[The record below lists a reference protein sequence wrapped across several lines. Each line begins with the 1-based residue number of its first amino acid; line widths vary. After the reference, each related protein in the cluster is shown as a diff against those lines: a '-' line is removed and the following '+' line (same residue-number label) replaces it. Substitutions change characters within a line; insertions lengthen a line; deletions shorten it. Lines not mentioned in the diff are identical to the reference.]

1 MKPTLRSGL
10 ANDSS
15 AGIWNACRSLSFYS
29 ISWPVGLT
37 LRSYWDPEI
46 EHMGIDRIA
55 IIGAGIV
62 GAGIGQA
69 ATSNGYMVI
78 LEDIEPS
85 AWIRQ
90 LGR

>member
-1 MKPTLRSGL
+1 
-10 ANDSS
+10 
-15 AGIWNACRSLSFYS
+15 
-29 ISWPVGLT
+29 
-37 LRSYWDPEI
+37 
-46 EHMGIDRIA
+46 MGIDRIA